1 VSGSGEFPDEIA
13 LLRLERDAARE
24 HVVVKDAF
32 IAHLQAEVAAL
43 SKERESLRA
52 QLTRLEQLRAA
63 YRRVPG
69 GTVLARAARR
79 WLLR

>member
-1 VSGSGEFPDEIA
+1 MSSSGALPDEIA

-24 HVVVKDAF
+24 HLVVKDAF
-32 IAHLQAEVAAL
+32 IDNLRAEVADLRAQC
-43 SKERESLRA
+43 ESLRGQVA
-52 QLTRLEQLRAA
+52 QLERLRAA

-69 GTVLARAARR
+69 GALLARAARR